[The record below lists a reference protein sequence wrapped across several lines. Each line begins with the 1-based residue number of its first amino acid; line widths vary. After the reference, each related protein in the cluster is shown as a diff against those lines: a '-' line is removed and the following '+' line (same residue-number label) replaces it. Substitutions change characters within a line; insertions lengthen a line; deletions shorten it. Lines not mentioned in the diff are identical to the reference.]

1 MTKISSSRYKVSRR
15 LGISIWGDSKDALN
29 KRNYRP
35 GQHGSA
41 PRMKLSYY
49 GMKLKEK
56 QKIKSYY
63 GRITETQM
71 RNIFEIAKK
80 LRGNTAEN
88 FVSLLERRLDM
99 VVYRL
104 GFAPT
109 IFAARQL
116 VSHKHIQVNG
126 KVVNIGSYRLKD
138 GEVISLTEKGNE
150 MTSTERFLNA
160 STKEVPQYL
169 KLDRAKK
176 EGSFVRS
183 PESISEVPF
192 PFTPNIEM
200 IVEHYS
206 R

>member
-1 MTKISSSRYKVSRR
+1 M
-15 LGISIWGDSKDALN
+15 SIWGDSKDALN

-41 PRMKLSYY
+41 PKMKLSYY
-49 GMKLKEK
+49 GTKLREK

-71 RNIFEIAKK
+71 RNLFEIAKR
-80 LRGNTAEN
+80 LRGNTAEQ
-88 FVSLLERRLDM
+88 FVALLERRLDM

-116 VSHKHIQVNG
+116 VSHKHVSVNG
-126 KVVNIGSYRLKD
+126 SVVNIGSFRVRD
-138 GEVISLTEKGNE
+138 GDVVSLTEKGR
-150 MTSTERFLNA
+150 SLA
-160 STKEVPQYL
+160 QLKSSKDIPQYL
-169 KLDRAKK
+169 QLDSSNKK
-176 EGSFVRS
+176 GTFLRS